1 MASSLE
7 TLRAMLVAH
16 AGAAAGTLTLTPG
29 VASGREER
37 YVARGNGTSL
47 DIRLYPPSERDLAR
61 REDAGLRLAGAVGI
75 APALIYGGEDAH
87 WPGSFVLIVQ
97 EPRGERLGGH
107 PLSDAEMDSWLFL
120 LLTLHHLRP
129 DPATQPLSLNTDLS
143 AWWNALQPTW
153 ESCRIAYA
161 GQKYAQLMLAMS
173 QLHAITQVRI
183 ETNRGLWRDIVL
195 RPCHGAPSPERL
207 VAAGGILNLT
217 DWSAFGLGD
226 PAIEVAQVSVQTA
239 LTSQLTN
246 EQYTRFLT
254 AYLSGMRDLRDA
266 TFEERLRLFSS
277 VAPMGFAI
285 TALAALAQAG
295 GANKQA
301 HLTHLRR
308 LDRALTWMQALG
320 VDFGEPAKLLA
331 PLA

>member
-1 MASSLE
+1 MASSVE
-7 TLRAMLVAH
+7 TLRALLVAH
-16 AGAAAGTLTLTPG
+16 AGAAAGTLTLAPA

-37 YVARGNGTSL
+37 YVARGPEVSL
-47 DIRLYPPSERDLAR
+47 DIRLYPPSERDIAR
-61 REDAGLRLAGAVGI
+61 REDAGLRLAGAVGL

-97 EPRGERLGGH
+97 EPRGERLGAR
-107 PLSDAEMDSWLFL
+107 PLSDAELESWLFL

-129 DPATQPLSLNTDLS
+129 DPATQPLSMSADLS
-143 AWWNALQPTW
+143 AWWNVLQPTW

-183 ETNRGLWRDIVL
+183 ETNRSLWRDIVL
-195 RPCHGAPSPERL
+195 RPCHGSPSPERL
-207 VAAGGILNLT
+207 VADSGRLNLT

-226 PAIEVAQVSVQTA
+226 PAIEVAHVSVQAA
-239 LTSQLTN
+239 LTSQLSN
-246 EQYTRFLT
+246 EQYAHFLT
-254 AYLSGMRDLRDA
+254 AYLNGMRDLRD
-266 TFEERLRLFSS
+266 TTVEERLRLFSS

-285 TALAALAQAG
+285 EALAALSRAG
-295 GANKQA
+295 AASKDVHRTLLQ
-301 HLTHLRR
+301 R
-308 LDRALTWMQALG
+308 LDRALIWMQALG
-320 VDFGEPAKLLA
+320 VDFGDPAKLLA